1 MSATAEQVERLMDA
15 IEHLKSERRAEARS
29 MLREIIAENSDFED
43 AWLWMSLAVDTL
55 DQSVVCLDNALRVNP
70 GNSRA
75 LAALLRLREGDM
87 VLVGRRGRYKL
98 FRDLSVT
105 SMWLLVIISLCSA
118 LATFGALVQTP

>member
-1 MSATAEQVERLMDA
+1 
-15 IEHLKSERRAEARS
+15 

-118 LATFGALVQTP
+118 LATFGALYQTP